1 MITAIAL
8 DDEPLALQIITQY
21 CNKINGIK
29 LVKTFTNP
37 IETYDF
43 LKNEKVDLLFLDIQM
58 PDINGLS
65 FYNNLTVKPKV
76 IFTTAFKDYA
86 VDGFNVNAIDYLLKP
101 FEFERF
107 LTAVTKA
114 TKQNENQTTPS
125 DGLNYINVKVNYE
138 IQKINLAEIDLIE
151 SLDDYIK
158 IHIKPYPILT
168 LMTLKNMLEKLPE
181 SEFIRI
187 HRSYII
193 PFNKVEKF
201 NKQKVVVAGKE
212 IPIGGS
218 YSTVFNKIA
227 EYNSKI

>member
-1 MITAIAL
+1 MITSIAL
-8 DDEPLALQIITQY
+8 DDEPLALQIIKQY
-21 CNKINGIK
+21 CDRIGFIK
-29 LVKTFTNP
+29 LLKTFTNP
-37 IETYDF
+37 KEADEFI
-43 LKNEKVDLLFLDIQM
+43 KNEKVDLLFLDIQM
-58 PDINGLS
+58 PDINGLN
-65 FYNNLTVKPKV
+65 FYNNLIVKPKV

-86 VDGFNVNAIDYLLKP
+86 VEGFNVNAIDYLLKP

-107 LTAVTKA
+107 LTAVTKL
-114 TKQNENQTTPS
+114 TNQTEHISSATTL
-125 DGLNYINVKVNYE
+125 LNYINVKVNYE
-138 IQKINLAEIDLIE
+138 IQKINLAEIELIE

-158 IHIKPYPILT
+158 IYIKPYPILT
-168 LMTLKNMLEKLPE
+168 LMTLKNILEKLPS

-201 NKQKVVVAGKE
+201 TKQKVLVTGKE

-218 YSTVFNKIA
+218 FNHVYNKIA

>member
-1 MITAIAL
+1 
-8 DDEPLALQIITQY
+8 
-21 CNKINGIK
+21 
-29 LVKTFTNP
+29 
-37 IETYDF
+37 
-43 LKNEKVDLLFLDIQM
+43 M
-58 PDINGLS
+58 PDINGLN
-65 FYNNLTVKPKV
+65 FYNNLILKPKV

-107 LTAVTKA
+107 LIAVSKL
-114 TKQNENQTTPS
+114 NNQIEHLPS
-125 DGLNYINVKVNYE
+125 TNALLNFINVKVNYE
-138 IQKINLAEIDLIE
+138 IHKIILADIDLIE

-158 IHIKPYPILT
+158 IYIKPFPVLT
-168 LMTLKNMLEKLPE
+168 LMTLKNILEKLPS

-201 NKQKVVVAGKE
+201 NKQKVLVAGKE

-218 YSTVFNKIA
+218 FNHVFNKC
-227 EYNSKI
+227 SKQICHCKTIYTST